1 MFNIGS
7 NDKEELEENM
17 EEIKNLI
24 GKNKQDNQ
32 GDSRGSNSA
41 EMQEKQGS
49 GFGSADGPQADIGS
63 PQASSSQ
70 EQGNLGNMS
79 TDSGNE
85 NPSNRGQSLTSQREE
100 SNPQQSQAGQN
111 SLQEQEDLQRQDN
124 LQSRDQPRQDNV
136 LNRDES
142 GQEQESP
149 DVSNQE
155 ESVPDEP
162 LFLREEEFDKIREM
176 VEEMTYLTQ
185 EMDQKVKN
193 MKRNVREEKDTSR
206 DSRELS
212 KAFDERRRE
221 IKSVIESSR

>member
-24 GKNKQDNQ
+24 GKSKEGKQSDPIRSNGPGMEETQ
-32 GDSRGSNSA
+32 SSKPRNVGD
-41 EMQEKQGS
+41 
-49 GFGSADGPQADIGS
+49 PQAGMSS
-63 PQASSSQ
+63 PQTSSSH
-70 EQGNLGNMS
+70 GK
-79 TDSGNE
+79 E
-85 NPSNRGQSLTSQREE
+85 NPEDMSKDLGDKNTGSQDQSPTSQQED
-100 SNPQQSQAGQN
+100 SNMQRSKVGQN
-111 SLQEQEDLQRQDN
+111 GFHEQESIQAQ
-124 LQSRDQPRQDNV
+124 DQPRQDDV
-136 LNRDES
+136 LDKGISSTQTEDTS
-142 GQEQESP
+142 GQE
-149 DVSNQE
+149 E
-155 ESVPDEP
+155 ESIPNEP
-162 LFLREEEFDKIREM
+162 LFLGEEEFNKIREM

>member
-24 GKNKQDNQ
+24 GKNKE
-32 GDSRGSNSA
+32 GDQSASRRGSNGA
-41 EMQEKQGS
+41 DMQETQDS
-49 GFGSADGPQADIGS
+49 EFGNTESPQADIGS
-63 PQASSSQ
+63 PQTSSNQ
-70 EQGNLGNMS
+70 DQGNLGGMS
-79 TDSGNE
+79 TNSGNE
-85 NPSNRGQSLTSQREE
+85 NPGNRNQSLTSQQED
-100 SNPQQSQAGQN
+100 SNTQQLQTGQN
-111 SLQEQEDLQRQDN
+111 NLQEQGSVQGQ
-124 LQSRDQPRQDNV
+124 DQPRQDNV
-136 LNRDES
+136 LNRDNN
-142 GQEQESP
+142 GQAQETP
-149 DVSNQE
+149 DTSNQE
-155 ESVPDEP
+155 EEPIPDEP

-185 EMDQKVKN
+185 EMDQKVKD